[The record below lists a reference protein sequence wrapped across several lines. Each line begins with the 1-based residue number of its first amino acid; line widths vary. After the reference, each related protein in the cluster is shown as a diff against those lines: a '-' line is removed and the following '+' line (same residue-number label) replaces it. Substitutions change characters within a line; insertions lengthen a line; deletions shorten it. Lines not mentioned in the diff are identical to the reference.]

1 MKQLYKRSK
10 QNRIQPS
17 KTNSGRPRRRQSR
30 ISFIQSLRGAT
41 RLNRKRSK
49 KVVKGHTKNE
59 RSLFTAVQLQEA
71 VHAGYQ
77 DAQTVQNEQ
86 KMNSRQLKAHLRA
99 GFCMYYESLSQG
111 ITSYKAIRKLGDAY
125 MSGFTSAYPH
135 DIPSYVLLPSRRRL
149 AVVLSAYNEHEE
161 IGAVLAQLD
170 RLTVD
175 EVFVIENGST
185 DLTYEA
191 LRSAS
196 ADITIVHYPQRLGYD
211 VGRAVGAKMAQADAI
226 LFTDSDIA
234 ISAEQLGAFLW
245 AIEQGT
251 DVALNDLRPLM
262 GKFHEQDRV
271 SHCKTWLNSV
281 LGRED
286 LEMNSMTAI
295 PHALSR
301 RAIDTIG
308 VQQLCT
314 PPRAQAIALL
324 QGLQVESVEVVDV
337 ISKNRL
343 RSTNVGTDNPVAEL
357 IIGDHVEAILAIWEH
372 RGEKLKDEQLV
383 RSVIAMRR
391 NAT

>member
-10 QNRIQPS
+10 QNRIKPS
-17 KTNSGRPRRRQSR
+17 RTNTGRPRRSQSR
-30 ISFIQSLRGAT
+30 RPNIQSLRGAT

-49 KVVKGHTKNE
+49 KGRQGLSRKK
-59 RSLFTAVQLQEA
+59 RSLFTAAQLQEA
-71 VHAGYQ
+71 VRAGYR
-77 DAQTVQNEQ
+77 DAQTVQIEP
-86 KMNSRQLKAHLRA
+86 KMNSRLLKAHVRTGL
-99 GFCMYYESLSQG
+99 CTYYESLSLG
-111 ITSYKAIRKLGDAY
+111 KTTYKAIRKLGDAY
-125 MSGFTSAYPH
+125 MSGFTSAYP
-135 DIPSYVLLPSRRRL
+135 DEIPSYVLLPSRRRL

-191 LRSAS
+191 LHSAS

-211 VGRAVGAKMAQADAI
+211 IGRAVGTKLAQADAL

-271 SHCKTWLNSV
+271 SHCKTWLNTV

-308 VQQLCT
+308 VEHLCT
-314 PPRAQAIALL
+314 PPRAQAIALM
-324 QGLQVESVEVVDV
+324 QGLHVQSVEVVDV
-337 ISKNRL
+337 ISNNRL
-343 RSTNVGTDNPVAEL
+343 RATNVGTDNPVAEL
-357 IIGDHVEAILAIWEH
+357 ILGDHVEAIQAIWEH
-372 RGEKLKDEQLV
+372 RGERLQDEQLV